1 MAPETGADRQS
12 QFLVLYNRAQSAL
25 RGYLFSWLRDFHRA
39 EEVLQQ
45 TSLELWEHF
54 AEYDAARPFEAWA
67 LGVARNQALKE
78 LRRAGS
84 APELARP
91 EVLEAVAGTYAE
103 MSEGLER
110 RRQALQGCVERLS
123 AAMRSLVD
131 LYYGRGLSVA
141 EVATEAGR
149 PRGSVEVSL
158 FRARQ
163 QLADCTGKALA
174 EDHA

>member
-1 MAPETGADRQS
+1 MAPETGSDRQS
-12 QFLVLYNRAQSAL
+12 EFLVLYNRAQPAL

-54 AEYDAARPFEAWA
+54 AEYDDAKPFSAWA

-78 LRRAGS
+78 LRRSKA
-84 APELARP
+84 APGLARP

-103 MSEGLER
+103 MSDGLGAR
-110 RRQALQGCVERLS
+110 RSALQDCVERLS

-131 LYYGRGLSVA
+131 LYYGRGLSIA
-141 EVATEAGR
+141 EVAAEAGR

-163 QLADCTGKALA
+163 QLADCTRKALA
-174 EDHA
+174 EDHT

>member
-1 MAPETGADRQS
+1 MAAETGADRQS
-12 QFLVLYNRAQSAL
+12 QFLVLYNRAQPAL
-25 RGYLFSWLRDFHRA
+25 RGYLLGWLRDFHRA

-54 AEYDAARPFEAWA
+54 AEYDAHQPFTAWA

-78 LRRAGS
+78 LRRAKA

-91 EVLEAVAGTYAE
+91 EVLAAVAGTYAG
-103 MSEGLER
+103 MADRLDLR
-110 RRQALQGCVERLS
+110 RRALQACVEKLS
-123 AAMRSLVD
+123 GALRSLVN
-131 LYYGRGLSVA
+131 LYYGRGLSVTK
-141 EVATEAGR
+141 VASETGR

-163 QLADCTGKALA
+163 QLADCTRKALGEETA
-174 EDHA
+174 